1 MKRIF
6 SIFAIS
12 VALLIAATSCGPK
25 EDEKL
30 VALEE
35 YIDAQDVPGLYTSSG
50 PKYAFDKKDG
60 QCYVNAST
68 LTFRIQNNT
77 ANKYLDFTL
86 SEAPVVGNTVEVAIK
101 SKGLSGVP
109 TSSTFRAMKV
119 DKIENNLCYL
129 VGGEEANYTAM
140 IIVWIE

>member
-12 VALLIAATSCGPK
+12 VALLFAATSCGPK

-30 VALEE
+30 VALQE
-35 YIDAQDVPGLYTSSG
+35 YIDGQNIPGLYTAGS
-50 PKYAFDKKDG
+50 PEYVFNKADG
-60 QCYVNAST
+60 QCYINTST

-77 ANKYLDFTL
+77 ANKYLDFIL
-86 SEAPVVGNTVEVAIK
+86 SKAPVVGKTVDVTIK
-101 SKGLSGVP
+101 SKGVGLASNA
-109 TSSTFRAMKV
+109 TYRSMTV
-119 DKIENNLCYL
+119 DKIEENLCYL

-140 IIVWIE
+140 IIAWME